1 MLLFAAL
8 VLLDLGA
15 HTMTAAEGFV
25 LAEVPYAPL
34 LALLFGLGLYLM
46 LGIVQLLY
54 LRSQPDLPLPD
65 LALPPGRQPLLWQ
78 LRFLAMLG
86 GGLLC
91 LWLNTHGAL
100 RADSF
105 KEVAI
110 VLAAALPLIPA
121 FMLRSVSGVIAPQ
134 SGWLARW
141 DSAVPGLQE
150 RRQVV
155 AAWLWTG
162 GAIIGL
168 ATVLQIGQEHAF
180 FLLIFLYNVL
190 PLLQLA
196 YAFRQYRLYQRG
208 ELSERRS

>member
-1 MLLFAAL
+1 
-8 VLLDLGA
+8 
-15 HTMTAAEGFV
+15 
-25 LAEVPYAPL
+25 
-34 LALLFGLGLYLM
+34 
-46 LGIVQLLY
+46 
-54 LRSQPDLPLPD
+54 
-65 LALPPGRQPLLWQ
+65 
-78 LRFLAMLG
+78 MLG